1 MEPARLLTKMNNPKG
16 VRCFFELTA
25 AEKDKQKPMMK
36 MVNVNS

>member
-25 AEKDKQKPMMK
+25 AEKEQKWVMK
-36 MVNVNS
+36 MNNVNS